1 MIKVVLFVV
10 GMFVCGCSYA
20 LPSVEMQRC
29 KEVARWYKLTPEQT
43 ALLMTIRRVEQGAKG
58 KEFGVLNRKAMRHKD
73 GVKSFYLQAR
83 FAAETIKW
91 RYTGDI
97 DAFAARWAPRGV
109 DNDPT
114 DLNRHWARNAKHYL
128 ERYRKVVGA

>member
-10 GMFVCGCSYA
+10 SMLVCGCSYA
-20 LPSVEMQRC
+20 LPSVEIQRC

-43 ALLMTIRRVEQGAKG
+43 ALLMTIRRVESG
-58 KEFGVLNRKAMRHKD
+58 KPGREFGVLSRKAMRHRD

-83 FAAETIKW
+83 FAAETIKG

-97 DAFAARWAPRGV
+97 DAFAARWAPVGV
-109 DNDPT
+109 ANDPT
-114 DLNRHWARNAKHYL
+114 NLNKNWARNAKHHID
-128 ERYRKVVGA
+128 RYRKVVGA